1 MLALEWYRHQPL
13 PDATPANQKAPNLTD
28 LSRRLLAAFEAGLH
42 CDVAFHFVTDGASAP
57 PLEAHRVVL
66 QRNTALSKS
75 FGADLGAEMCRL
87 DAPAGLS
94 SNTLRLL
101 FRLHYLEAEAD
112 VVTTDV
118 QNSNNSAALHALQEL
133 REKVTVEEWHLL
145 ESSCGLLDVASWQ
158 SLRGCVAAG
167 RHTDCTLQLDGGVN
181 QPAHLAVIGGVDDG
195 HYFEASSRWPG
206 NDKKL
211 PLPAGCSH
219 EAFQSMLRARYGA
232 NTVDMETI
240 LEARHFA
247 ELVDWRDV
255 ARCCEVQLQ
264 AALANQALD
273 GDSLLAALSHAEGN
287 DSYPAHLR
295 AAALAAA
302 VRQWSK
308 VTETAA
314 SALSPGRCHE
324 LAALHRIRNRD
335 GHVCGSLE
343 EYLLAAADD
352 LTEWE
357 DRLSF
362 DAPLSTR
369 RDLERAW
376 KHWHSILFEYGHL
389 NGAAAAEQWR
399 ARVSARRES
408 RREDRANRRTAQLPE
423 GKVWFEAAQ
432 EWREVLPTA
441 ICPAGLEY
449 RFDMVTGK
457 NYARLIV

>member
-1 MLALEWYRHQPL
+1 MLALEWYRHKPL
-13 PDATPANQKAPNLTD
+13 PDATPAKQKAPNLTD
-28 LSRRLLAAFEAGLH
+28 LSRRLVAAFEVGLH
-42 CDVAFHFVTDGASAP
+42 CDVAFHFVTEGESAP

-66 QRNTALSKS
+66 QRNAALSACFS
-75 FGADLGAEMCRL
+75 VDPGAETCRC
-87 DAPAGLS
+87 DAPAGVS

-101 FRLHYLEAEAD
+101 FRMHYLEAEAD
-112 VVTTDV
+112 VMTTNM
-118 QNSNNSAALHALQEL
+118 QNPKNSAALHALQEL
-133 REKVTVEEWHLL
+133 REKVTSEESRLL
-145 ESSCGLLDVASWQ
+145 EASYGLLDVASWH
-158 SLRGCVAAG
+158 SLRGSVATG
-167 RHTDCTLQLDGGVN
+167 RYTDCALQLDGGVHH
-181 QPAHLAVIGGVDDG
+181 PAHLAVIGGVDDG

-206 NDKKL
+206 SEKKI
-211 PLPAGCSH
+211 PIPGGCSH

-232 NTVDMETI
+232 ETVDMETI

-255 ARCCEVQLQ
+255 ACCCEVQLQ

-273 GDSLLAALSHAEGN
+273 GESLLAALSHTESN
-287 DSYPAHLR
+287 QSCPAHLR
-295 AAALAAA
+295 AATLAAA

-362 DAPLSTR
+362 DAPITTR

-376 KHWHSILFEYGHL
+376 KHWHSLLFEYGHL

-399 ARVSARRES
+399 TKVAGRRES
-408 RREDRANRRTAQLPE
+408 RRQDRAKRRTAQLPE

-432 EWREVLPTA
+432 EWREVLPNA

-449 RFDMVTGK
+449 RFDMATGK